1 MVVSFEQGSKYY
13 DSQFGRV
20 FVLTAYLSTVTYTY
34 LFDTMGLSHAC
45 HCGEGGAKKMKAYL
59 TIHSRVLAENIKDT
73 KLLRRYSP
81 AAKSGFFER
90 G

>member
-34 LFDTMGLSHAC
+34 LFDTMGLYMHATM
-45 HCGEGGAKKMKAYL
+45 MKG
-59 TIHSRVLAENIKDT
+59 S
-73 KLLRRYSP
+73 
-81 AAKSGFFER
+81 
-90 G
+90 